1 MTPFK
6 FPQGG
11 GSLFTVVVFSAT
23 LFGLVIRRK
32 TPQAEKRSPT
42 NASVLSTQFVF
53 IAGAF
58 FAMLAAAFTEGVF
71 FDSPAVDLYFTKLN
85 GTLAHAEKALFVAA
99 IEEITKVAFFGFCV
113 YFVSRTAKK
122 NACTSAFDQKTNA
135 FVFALFFATFE
146 NIAYSLHYPDSPL
159 LRIAT
164 ATVIHIGVGLW
175 YPEIIRRNKKYFLF
189 AVLLHAVYNFS
200 TSYRP
205 LFFTFGAACLL
216 VCVQNF
222 LRYIKSPT
230 K

>member
-1 MTPFK
+1 
-6 FPQGG
+6 
-11 GSLFTVVVFSAT
+11 
-23 LFGLVIRRK
+23 
-32 TPQAEKRSPT
+32 
-42 NASVLSTQFVF
+42 
-53 IAGAF
+53 
-58 FAMLAAAFTEGVF
+58 MLAAAFTEGIF

-99 IEEITKVAFFGFCV
+99 IEEITKVAFFWFCV
-113 YFVSRTAKK
+113 YFVSRAAKK
-122 NACTSAFDQKTNA
+122 NARTSAFDQKTNA

-189 AVLLHAVYNFS
+189 AVLLHTVYNFS

-222 LRYIKSPT
+222 LRYIKSPH
-230 K
+230 